1 MPRRSYSEYLKYAMQ
16 KCIRNADKIDE
27 YGEEAF
33 VRQADKLNYTAI
45 LFALDTLDE
54 EEERAVKAVYGSTGP
69 FNEAVEEAAASTGVK
84 VPKIWKAIDKFEK
97 VYAVRRG
104 LV

>member
-16 KCIRNADKIDE
+16 KCIRNEDKIDE
-27 YGEEAF
+27 LGEDAFIREAD
-33 VRQADKLNYTAI
+33 RLNYKAI
-45 LFALDTLDE
+45 VFALDYLDDE
-54 EEERAVKAVYGSTGP
+54 EEAAVKDVYASTGP
-69 FNEAVEEAAASTGVK
+69 FNEAVETVSEKRNIKAS
-84 VPKIWKAIDKFEK
+84 KIWQAIDKFEK

>member
-16 KCIRNADKIDE
+16 KCIRNEDKIDE
-27 YGEEAF
+27 LGEDAFIREAD
-33 VRQADKLNYTAI
+33 RLNYRAI
-45 LFALDTLDE
+45 VFALDNLTDE
-54 EEERAVKAVYGSTGP
+54 EEKAIKGVYASTGT
-69 FNEAVEEAAASTGVK
+69 FNEAVEAVAERYDIKAS
-84 VPKIWKAIDKFEK
+84 KIWQAIDKFEK